1 MVMFNKSLLTDLVR
15 AIRRTLPRFLSIT
28 AIIAIGVG
36 FYAGINATS
45 PDMRL
50 TSDKYFDEMN
60 LMDLR
65 LLSPMGFRESDLEMI
80 QGTEGV
86 RDVRESHTKDI
97 FAVSGEDKNTV
108 RLYAYD
114 MGSEASA
121 VSINRV
127 ILTEGRYPAA
137 SNEVLVEDSPNV
149 PSSFSL
155 GSEVKME
162 APSGEDLEDSLRED
176 SYTIVGKIQSPM
188 YIDQARGQTTI
199 GDGNIRFFMLVPKE
213 AFTFERIT
221 EVYVT
226 GSGLKEISAYED
238 EYDEKVSVLKSA
250 FTTLGKERIAQE
262 LDELRKK
269 IEDGWAELTDE
280 KKKAYAELD
289 DALISLNDAR
299 DQLESGETELKVNDA
314 KYRKQIAD
322 GRAQIAAGRKQVSAG
337 WAEYNKNLAK
347 ITAAEEELR
356 IPLLLLAESEQLLD
370 AMSLELGPAE
380 DAYDRMLEY
389 INTGEGEIPVV
400 PEIPTEG
407 LDDSQDLSALRELL
421 AQYQADY
428 GDEYESLAEEYGLP
442 PLEELDDPDGI
453 REDIEEINILIR
465 KFNETGELSEEEL
478 AILTAFIE
486 ENRTRYDEM
495 VRLVSDMT
503 GQIEAANSEIE
514 AGKKQLSAAKST
526 LEKNDR
532 SLDQAEKTLNA
543 SEKTLNAELA
553 AGRVKVDQGWADY
566 REGLAAYE
574 DGIAKANSEFLDAE
588 NELRDAEGK
597 LTDIKGE
604 WYVFTRDDN
613 PGYTNFEDDS
623 LRIGNVAK
631 VFPLFFFL
639 VASLVCL
646 TTMTRMVEEER
657 TQIGTLKA
665 LGYAKNTISAKYT
678 TYALAASTLGSLIG
692 FAIGFTLFPTIIIE
706 AYKILYLIPSPVT
719 PFHWNYALIS
729 YFIATVVT
737 LVAAYSA
744 TAKSLRESPSQL
756 MLPKA
761 PPPGKKVLL
770 ERIPFIWDKLS
781 FMKKVTIR
789 NLFRYK
795 KRFLMTV
802 IGISGCTALLL
813 TGFGLRDSILSM
825 MGTHF
830 KELQV
835 YDAMVVLDDGSSA
848 NEVIDMLETE
858 PSVTEE
864 MYAVTES
871 LTASSDLIGKSH
883 EVTLIAPDDTERLSN
898 YIVLRDR
905 ESKSPINLSNDGA
918 VISEKLSMLLGVSPG
933 DRITLENSDKEKFSI
948 KVSGITENYML
959 HYIYVSKDYYSQV
972 FSREPQQNSIL
983 FNLDEVTE
991 EKEAAL
997 SEKLLENE
1005 SVLATVFLS
1014 GSILD
1019 FTKSLGSFNL
1029 VVLVLIIASGA
1040 LAFVVLF
1047 NLTNINIT
1055 ERMREIATI
1064 KVLGFRDMEVSTYVF
1079 RENIILSFLGS
1090 LLGLVLG
1097 YLLHIYIIATVELDY
1112 IMFGREILWPSY
1124 LYAVILTMG
1133 FSFIVNFVMYFR
1145 LKKINMVESLKSVD

>member
-1 MVMFNKSLLTDLVR
+1 
-15 AIRRTLPRFLSIT
+15 
-28 AIIAIGVG
+28 
-36 FYAGINATS
+36 
-45 PDMRL
+45 
-50 TSDKYFDEMN
+50 
-60 LMDLR
+60 MDL
-65 LLSPMGFRESDLEMI
+65 
-80 QGTEGV
+80 
-86 RDVRESHTKDI
+86 
-97 FAVSGEDKNTV
+97 
-108 RLYAYD
+108 
-114 MGSEASA
+114 
-121 VSINRV
+121 
-127 ILTEGRYPAA
+127 
-137 SNEVLVEDSPNV
+137 
-149 PSSFSL
+149 
-155 GSEVKME
+155 
-162 APSGEDLEDSLRED
+162 
-176 SYTIVGKIQSPM
+176 
-188 YIDQARGQTTI
+188 
-199 GDGNIRFFMLVPKE
+199 
-213 AFTFERIT
+213 
-221 EVYVT
+221 
-226 GSGLKEISAYED
+226 GL
-238 EYDEKVSVLKSA
+238 
-250 FTTLGKERIAQE
+250 Q
-262 LDELRKK
+262 
-269 IEDGWAELTDE
+269 
-280 KKKAYAELD
+280 
-289 DALISLNDAR
+289 
-299 DQLESGETELKVNDA
+299 
-314 KYRKQIAD
+314 
-322 GRAQIAAGRKQVSAG
+322 
-337 WAEYNKNLAK
+337 
-347 ITAAEEELR
+347 
-356 IPLLLLAESEQLLD
+356 
-370 AMSLELGPAE
+370 PAE

-389 INTGEGEIPVV
+389 IQTGEGEVPVV

-407 LDDSQDLSALRELL
+407 LADSEDLSVLRELI
-421 AQYQADY
+421 AQYQGEY
-428 GDEYESLAEEYGLP
+428 GDEYDDLAMEYNLP
-442 PLEELDDPDGI
+442 PLDELDDPEGI
-453 REDIEEINILIR
+453 REDIEEINVLIR
-465 KFNETGELSEEEL
+465 KFNETGSLSEDEL
-478 AILTAFIE
+478 ARLSAFIE
-486 ENRTRYDEM
+486 ENRTRYDDM
-495 VRLVSDMT
+495 VRLAADMT
-503 GQIEAANSEIE
+503 GQIEAAGREIE
-514 AGKKQLSAAKST
+514 EGKKQLAAARST
-526 LEKNDR
+526 LEKNDK
-532 SLDQAEKTLNA
+532 SLDQAEKALDA
-543 SEKTLNAELA
+543 SEKTLNAELD
-553 AGRVKVDQGWADY
+553 AGRAKLDQGWADY

-574 DGIAKANSEFLDAE
+574 EGIAKADSEFIDAE
-588 NELRDAEGK
+588 NELRDAEDK
-597 LTDIKGE
+597 LKDIKGE

-665 LGYAKNTISAKYT
+665 LGYAKNTTSAKYT

-706 AYKILYLIPSPVT
+706 AYKILYLLPSPVT
-719 PFHWNYALIS
+719 PFHWDYALIS

-744 TAKSLRESPSQL
+744 TAKSLKESPSQL

-770 ERIPFIWDKLS
+770 ERIPFIWDRMS

-835 YDAMVVLDDGSSA
+835 YDAMVVLDADAGPASD
-848 NEVIDMLETE
+848 EVIGMLRTD
-858 PSVTEE
+858 PSVTDE
-864 MYAVTES
+864 MFAVTES
-871 LTASSDLIGKSH
+871 LTASSDVIGKSH
-883 EVTLIAPDDTERLSN
+883 EVTLIAPDDTESLSS
-898 YIVLRDR
+898 YVVLRDR
-905 ESKSPINLSNDGA
+905 GTRSPIELTDDGA
-918 VISEKLSMLLGVSPG
+918 VISEKLSMLLGVGPG
-933 DRITLENSDKEKFSI
+933 DRITLENPDKEKYII

-959 HYIYVSKDYYSQV
+959 HYIYISKGYYSQV
-972 FSREPQQNSIL
+972 FSKEPLHNSIL
-983 FNLDEVTE
+983 FNLEESTK

-997 SEKLLENE
+997 SEKLLENKN
-1005 SVLATVFLS
+1005 VLATVFLS

-1064 KVLGFRDMEVSTYVF
+1064 KVLGFRDKEVSTYVF
-1079 RENIILSFLGS
+1079 RENIILSFIGS

-1124 LYAVILTMG
+1124 IYAVVLTMG

>member
-1 MVMFNKSLLTDLVR
+1 MFNKSLLTDLVR

-80 QGTEGV
+80 RETEGV
-86 RDVRESHTKDI
+86 KDVRESHTKDI
-97 FAVSGEDKNTV
+97 FAISGEDKSTV

-114 MGSEASA
+114 IGSEVVES
-121 VSINRV
+121 SMNRV
-127 ILTEGRYPAA
+127 ILTEGRYPTT
-137 SNEVLVEDSPNV
+137 STEVLVEDSPNV

-155 GSEVKME
+155 GSSVTME
-162 APSGEDLEDSLRED
+162 APSGEDLEDSLSED
-176 SYTIVGKIQSPM
+176 TYTIVGKIQSPM

-199 GDGNIRFFMLVPKE
+199 GDGNIRFYMLVPKD

-226 GSGLKEISAYED
+226 GAGLREISSYSD
-238 EYDEKVSVLKSA
+238 EYDEKVAALKSD
-250 FTTLGKERIAQE
+250 FTILGKERIAQE
-262 LDELRKK
+262 LDELRTE
-269 IEDGWAELTDE
+269 IADGWAELNDE

-289 DALISLNDAR
+289 DALIKLNDAR
-299 DQLESGETELKVNDA
+299 DQLEAGETELKVNDA

-322 GRAQIAAGRKQVSAG
+322 GRAQIAAGRKQIAAG
-337 WAEYNKNLAK
+337 WAEYDKNLAML
-347 ITAAEEELR
+347 TEAEEELR
-356 IPLLLLAESEQLLD
+356 IPLLLLAETNRLID
-370 AMSLELGPAE
+370 DMDLELVPAE
-380 DAYDRMLEY
+380 EAYDRMLEY
-389 INTGEGEIPVV
+389 IRTGEGDIPVV

-407 LDDSQDLSALRELL
+407 LDGSEDLSALRELI
-421 AQYQADY
+421 AQYQAEY
-428 GDEYESLAEEYGLP
+428 GDDYENLSEEYGLP
-442 PLEELDDPDGI
+442 SLEELDDPEGI
-453 REDIEEINILIR
+453 REEIDEINILIR
-465 KFNETGELSEEEL
+465 KFNETGELTEEEL
-478 AILTAFIE
+478 ATLATFIE

-495 VRLVSDMT
+495 VRLVTDMT
-503 GQIEAANSEIE
+503 GQIEAAGSEIE
-514 AGKKQLSAAKST
+514 AGKKQLAAARST

-532 SLDQAEKTLNA
+532 ALDQAEKTLNT

-553 AGRVKVDQGWADY
+553 AGRTELDQGWADY
-566 REGLAAYE
+566 REGLASYE
-574 DGIAKANSEFLDAE
+574 EGIAKADSAFLDAE
-588 NELRDAEGK
+588 KELRDAEGK
-597 LTDIKGE
+597 LKDIKGE

-692 FAIGFTLFPTIIIE
+692 FAVGFTLFPTIIIE
-706 AYKILYLIPSPVT
+706 AYKILYLLPSPVT
-719 PFHWNYALIS
+719 PFHWDYALIS

-737 LVAAYSA
+737 LAAAYSA
-744 TAKSLRESPSQL
+744 TAKSLKESPSQL

-770 ERIPFIWDKLS
+770 ERMPFIWDRLS

-830 KELQV
+830 QALQI
-835 YDAMVVLDDGSSA
+835 YDAMVVLDADDVTEADDVLG
-848 NEVIDMLETE
+848 MLEAD

-864 MYAVTES
+864 MFAVTES
-871 LTASSDLIGKSH
+871 LTASSDVIGKSH
-883 EVTLIAPDDTERLSN
+883 EVTLIAPDDIESLSN

-905 ESKSPINLSNDGA
+905 GTKSPIHLTYDGA
-918 VISEKLSMLLGVSPG
+918 VISEKLSMLLGVKPG
-933 DRITLENSDKEKFSI
+933 DRITLEDSDKEKYSI

-972 FSREPQQNSIL
+972 FSREPLHNSIL
-983 FNLDEVTE
+983 FNLDESTE
-991 EKEAAL
+991 AKEAAL

-1064 KVLGFRDMEVSTYVF
+1064 KVLGFRDKEVSTYVF
-1079 RENIILSFLGS
+1079 RENIILSFIGS

-1124 LYAVILTMG
+1124 IYAVVLTMG
-1133 FSFIVNFVMYFR
+1133 FSFVVNFVMYFR

>member
-1 MVMFNKSLLTDLVR
+1 MFNKSLLTDLVR

-28 AIIAIGVG
+28 AIISIGVG

-45 PDMRL
+45 PDMTL
-50 TSDKYFDEMN
+50 TSDKYFDEKN

-65 LLSPMGFRESDLEMI
+65 LLSPMGFRESDLELI
-80 QGTEGV
+80 RAAEGV
-86 RDVRESHTKDI
+86 KAVRESHTKDI
-97 FAVSGEDKNTV
+97 FAVSGEDKSTV

-114 MGSEASA
+114 IGSESDASA
-121 VSINRV
+121 INSV
-127 ILTEGRYPAA
+127 ILTEGRYPTS

-155 GSEVKME
+155 GSNVTME
-162 APSGEDLEDSLRED
+162 APSGETVGESLVD
-176 SYTIVGKIQSPM
+176 TAYTIVGKIQSPM
-188 YIDQARGQTTI
+188 YIDQARGQTNI

-226 GSGLKEISAYED
+226 GEGLKEISAYDD
-238 EYDEKVSVLKSA
+238 EYEIKVDAMKSA
-250 FTTLGKERIAQE
+250 FTALGKDRIAEE

-269 IEDGWAELTDE
+269 IEDGWAELNEE

-289 DALISLNDAR
+289 DALVKLNDAR
-299 DQLESGETELKVNDA
+299 DQLESGETELKVNEA
-314 KYRKQIAD
+314 KYRKQISD
-322 GRAQIAAGRKQVSAG
+322 GRAQIASGRKQLAAG
-337 WAEYNKNLAK
+337 WAEYDKNLALLE
-347 ITAAEEELR
+347 AAEEELR
-356 IPLLLLAESEQLLD
+356 IPLLLLAESKKLLGSID
-370 AMSLELGPAE
+370 LVPAE
-380 DAYDRMLEY
+380 DTYARMLEY
-389 INTGEGEIPVV
+389 IRTGEGEAPVV
-400 PEIPTEG
+400 PEIPV
-407 LDDSQDLSALRELL
+407 DDPTISELFL
-421 AQYQADY
+421 KYQEEY
-428 GDEYESLAEEYGLP
+428 GDEYESMAEEYGLP
-442 PLEELDDPDGI
+442 PLDELEDPALI
-453 REDIEEINILIR
+453 REDIDEVNSLIR
-465 KFNETGELSEEEL
+465 KFNETGALSEEEL
-478 AILTAFIE
+478 ATIEAFLE
-486 ENRTRYDEM
+486 ENRTRYIELLA
-495 VRLVSDMT
+495 LVNDLT

-532 SLDQAEKTLNA
+532 ALDQAEKTLNA

-553 AGRVKVDQGWADY
+553 AGRTKLDNGWADY
-566 REGLAAYE
+566 REGVAAYE
-574 DGIAKANSEFLDAE
+574 EGLSKADSEFLDAE
-588 NELRDAEGK
+588 NELRDAEEK
-597 LTDIKGE
+597 ITDIKGE

-623 LRIGNVAK
+623 LRIANVAK

-665 LGYAKNTISAKYT
+665 LGYARNTISAKYT

-692 FAIGFTLFPTIIIE
+692 FAVGFTLFPTIIIE
-706 AYKILYLIPSPVT
+706 AYKILYMLPSPVT
-719 PFHWNYALIS
+719 PFHWNFALVS

-737 LVAAYSA
+737 LAAAYSA
-744 TAKSLRESPSQL
+744 TAKALKESPSQL

-770 ERIPFIWDKLS
+770 ERMPFIWNRLS
-781 FMKKVTIR
+781 FMKKITIR

-835 YDAMVVLDDGSSA
+835 YDAMVVLDKDA
-848 NEVIDMLETE
+848 AEADIFNMLKSD
-858 PSVTEE
+858 PLVSEE
-864 MYAVTES
+864 MFAETDS

-883 EVTLIAPDDTERLSN
+883 EVTLLTPDNAANLSN
-898 YIVLRDR
+898 YVVLRDR
-905 ESKSPINLSNDGA
+905 ETKEPVQLVNDGV
-918 VISEKLSMLLGVSPG
+918 VISEKLSMLLSVRPG
-933 DRITLENSDKEKFSI
+933 DTLTLENSDKEKFI
-948 KVSGITENYML
+948 VKISGITENYML
-959 HYIYVSKDYYSQV
+959 HYVYMTKEYYEEV
-972 FSREPQQNSIL
+972 FSEEPAPNSIL
-983 FNLDEVTE
+983 MNLTDATE
-991 EKEAAL
+991 EKETIL

-1014 GSILD
+1014 GSVLD

-1064 KVLGFRDMEVSTYVF
+1064 KVLGFRDKEVSTYVF
-1079 RENIILSFLGS
+1079 RENLILSFFGS
-1090 LLGLVLG
+1090 LLGLLLG

-1112 IMFGREILWPSY
+1112 IMFGRDILWPSY
-1124 LYAVILTMG
+1124 IYSVVLTMG
-1133 FSFIVNFVMYFR
+1133 FSIIVNFVMYFK